1 MSERI
6 KKLIKP
12 MIVIATFVFV
22 TCCLIKKPVIFE
34 DCSAYLGYAIS
45 IVGILFVVYER
56 VLWRFI
62 SWNRPPILKNN
73 YDGVISYV
81 YKKQPSTKDIKISV
95 KQTWTTIEITTKTD
109 INASYTI
116 TGTIVN
122 EYGVD
127 VLYYTYVTEPSA
139 IHQGE
144 NPIQYGTCRIV
155 LDGKNENIKG
165 KYWTS
170 SQTIGDIEWTAI
182 SQKS

>member
-1 MSERI
+1 MSDRI

-12 MIVIATFVFV
+12 MIVIAAIVFV
-22 TCCLIKKPVIFE
+22 ICCLVKKPVIF
-34 DCSAYLGYAIS
+34 DDYSAYIGYAIS
-45 IVGILFVVYER
+45 FVGILFVVYER
-56 VLWRFI
+56 VLWRYI

-81 YKKQPSTKDIKISV
+81 YKNQPSTKGIRISV

-122 EYGVD
+122 ERGVD

-144 NPIQYGTCRIV
+144 NPIQYGTCRMV
-155 LDGKNENIKG
+155 LNRKNEKIEG

-182 SQKS
+182 LTKS